1 MVIRIDEEKVKRIA
15 DHYGWNNQ
23 LRQLAEECN
32 ELSVEALHCI
42 RERGETERISEE
54 MVDVL
59 IMIQQI
65 IYFLRNDVKKLEKY
79 ADFKLD
85 RQLSR
90 IEREQEQIQIAMFY
104 YYDKKS
110 KRVVIKIN
118 ICFQNEL
125 FSMIKIFVCNVFRV
139 LIDIEM

>member
-23 LRQLAEECN
+23 LRQLAEECC

-42 RERGETERISEE
+42 RKREETERISEE

-65 IYFLRNDVKKLEKY
+65 IYFLRKDREEIEEY

-85 RQLSR
+85 RQLRR
-90 IEREQEQIQIAMFY
+90 IEQE
-104 YYDKKS
+104 
-110 KRVVIKIN
+110 
-118 ICFQNEL
+118 
-125 FSMIKIFVCNVFRV
+125 
-139 LIDIEM
+139 